1 MLCRTLRRVG
11 SVLATLA
18 VGGACSQEPPEHKP
32 APPVATDSV
41 PLDTLLARLGAPSV
55 EVRRAAAIA
64 LSRPGARI
72 EDRVRALG
80 ATLGDTSKR
89 VGSAAAWSLG
99 QLGDASVPTLLHA
112 LTDRHATVRVLAV
125 YALGAV
131 GPSTAP
137 ADHAVHAALADPDQ
151 SVREM
156 ATWAVKQISP
166 RGEGVPQLGSAED
179 LAAGL
184 AAQDPAARLSAARRY
199 QPYAGD
205 PSKSIPLLIRALG
218 DPDPRVRQAASDAL
232 VMLGTTARD
241 ALVAALADSNP
252 AVRRE
257 ASVALVR
264 LGRAAP

>member
-1 MLCRTLRRVG
+1 MLG
-11 SVLATLA
+11 TLA
-18 VGGACSQEPPEHKP
+18 VGGACSQQPPEHKP
-32 APPVATDSV
+32 APPEVADSV
-41 PLDTLLARLGAPSV
+41 PLDTLLARLQAPSV

-64 LSRPGARI
+64 LSRPGTRI
-72 EDRVRALG
+72 EDRVHALG
-80 ATLGDTSKR
+80 TTLGDTSKP
-89 VGSAAAWSLG
+89 VASAAAWSLG
-99 QLGDASVPTLLHA
+99 QLGAASVPTLLQA
-112 LTDRHATVRVLAV
+112 VTDRHAAVRVLAV
-125 YALGAV
+125 YALGEV
-131 GPSTAP
+131 GPSTPP
-137 ADHAVHAALADPDQ
+137 ADHAVHAALGDPDA
-151 SVREM
+151 SVRAM

-166 RGEGVPQLGSAED
+166 RGEGVPPLGSAED

-184 AAQDPAARLSAARRY
+184 AAKDPTARLSAARRY

-205 PSKSIPLLIRALG
+205 PGKSIPLLIRALG

-264 LGRAAP
+264 LGRTAP